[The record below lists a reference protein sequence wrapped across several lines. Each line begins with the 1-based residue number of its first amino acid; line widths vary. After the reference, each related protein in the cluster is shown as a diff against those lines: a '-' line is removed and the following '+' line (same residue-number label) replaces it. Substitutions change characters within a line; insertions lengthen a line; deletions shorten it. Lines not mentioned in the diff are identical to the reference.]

1 MTDHPQRSLPA
12 LAPSVLLAWA
22 AVPALA
28 QTVAPPVA
36 GRTDAGTATPAGQ
49 APADAIGRRGT
60 APGQPTGPFGGSG
73 LLLMMGGFLVLMIV
87 MQVFAGKKEKKRRAD
102 MLTSLKRHDRVQTIG
117 GLIGSVA
124 EVRDDEI
131 VLKVDEATNTKVR
144 IVRSAVQSVLKRSA
158 SPGATDDQPLEAA
171 RS

>member
-1 MTDHPQRSLPA
+1 MTDHTQRSLPA
-12 LAPSVLLAWA
+12 LAPSVLLAA
-22 AVPALA
+22 AATPALA

-36 GRTDAGTATPAGQ
+36 GRTDAGTATPAGGQ
-49 APADAIGRRGT
+49 PAVGIGQPGT
-60 APGQPTGPFGGSG
+60 APAQPASPFGGSG

-87 MQVFAGKKEKKRRAD
+87 MQVFAGKKEKRRRTD
-102 MLTSLKRHDRVQTIG
+102 MLSSLKRHDRVQTIG

-144 IVRSAVQSVLKRSA
+144 IVRSAVQSVLKRSTTA
-158 SPGATDDQPLEAA
+158 GATDDQPLEAA

>member
-1 MTDHPQRSLPA
+1 MTDHTQRSLPA
-12 LAPSVLLAWA
+12 LAPSVLLAA
-22 AVPALA
+22 AAPLALA

-36 GRTDAGTATPAGQ
+36 GRTDTGTATPAGGQ
-49 APADAIGRRGT
+49 PALGQPGT
-60 APGQPTGPFGGSG
+60 APAQPASPFGGSG

-87 MQVFAGKKEKKRRAD
+87 MQVFAGKKEKRRRTD
-102 MLTSLKRHDRVQTIG
+102 MLSSLKRHDRVQTIG

-144 IVRSAVQSVLKRSA
+144 IVRSAVQSVLKRSTTA
-158 SPGATDDQPLEAA
+158 GATDDQPLEAA